1 MRSWILPLSLS
12 LCLLV
17 PSFGGAAA
25 AAGPS
30 ASGQTTSTS
39 HGQSGT
45 HTTGKP
51 SQTGQG
57 SAFGQSVAQAVYT
70 ALSSGETGT
79 ALANAVHLVIGTFK
93 PNAKGISVA
102 EAVYQSVYGVS
113 NGSQT
118 ISMNFTDMGGAAWAA
133 PSVNA
138 LYNAGVVK
146 GTTGTTFSPNQ
157 NVTGAQLLTMLSRMQ
172 NWQTSSG
179 SGSGTQKNNSHFLS
193 RVPAFAL
200 QAIRA
205 ALSNGV
211 LQEVGGLSNPN
222 APLTRAQA
230 IAMLIN
236 SLGLSQ
242 LAQSEGGATLSL
254 SGPVPSWASGAIALA
269 IQMGL
274 VQGSDGQILANQT
287 LTRAQMAVLLARVAM
302 LEALAVQSQ

>member
-1 MRSWILPLSLS
+1 MRVRSWILPLSLS

-17 PSFGGAAA
+17 PSFGGVAA

-30 ASGQTTSTS
+30 ASGQVTS
-39 HGQSGT
+39 HGHSVAHPG
-45 HTTGKP
+45 GKP

-57 SAFGQSVAQAVYT
+57 SAFGQSVSQAVYA

-102 EAVYQSVYGVS
+102 EAVYQSVYGAS
-113 NGSQT
+113 SGSET
-118 ISMNFTDMGGAAWAA
+118 ISMNFTDMGGAGWAA

-138 LYNAGVVK
+138 LYQSGVVK
-146 GTTGTTFSPNQ
+146 GTTSTTFSPSE

-172 NWQTSSG
+172 NWQTA
-179 SGSGTQKNNSHFLS
+179 SGSGTQTTDAQFLA
-193 RVPAFAL
+193 RAPAFAL
-200 QAIRA
+200 QAIRTA
-205 ALSNGV
+205 ISNGF
-211 LQEVGGLSNPN
+211 LQGIGGLTNPS

-230 IAMLIN
+230 VSMLIN
-236 SLGLSQ
+236 SLGLYQ
-242 LAQSEGGATLSL
+242 LAQSQSGATLSL

-269 IQMGL
+269 IQLGL

-287 LTRAQMAVLLARVAM
+287 LTRGQMAVLLARVAM
-302 LEALAVQSQ
+302 LEALATQSQ